1 MKKKQSYSTSEVAKY
16 CHVTADMIR
25 KWAESGRIKVFKTPG
40 GHRRI
45 RHEELLRFLRS
56 NNIPVHQDLS
66 GTGQKVLVVDDDS
79 AAASLIRRSFDQA
92 RSPFDFEVAEDAF
105 AAGHQMA
112 TFRPDVVLISTAL
125 PGVDTFD
132 ICRRLRQMPD
142 YAGTHI
148 IAMTPPDYPAPPD
161 GRPENGISVFLR
173 KPVTPDNLRRA
184 LARLGI
190 EFN

>member
-16 CHVTADMIR
+16 CHVTADTIR

-79 AAASLIRRSFDQA
+79 AAASLIRR
-92 RSPFDFEVAEDAF
+92 
-105 AAGHQMA
+105 
-112 TFRPDVVLISTAL
+112 
-125 PGVDTFD
+125 
-132 ICRRLRQMPD
+132 
-142 YAGTHI
+142 
-148 IAMTPPDYPAPPD
+148 
-161 GRPENGISVFLR
+161 
-173 KPVTPDNLRRA
+173 
-184 LARLGI
+184 
-190 EFN
+190 